1 MQDGDAEGKLL
12 GYVIAL
18 EGQSAWALERAVR
31 LFLKGE
37 VAEHNG
43 RFLPTSA
50 ELARV
55 VRAEADF
62 VRGMQLGK
70 TKKSERDPPSPEARA
85 RIVAKADAL
94 IAQLNRTAA
103 GDKLKAEMA
112 SGVRKQL
119 EAIAANARKAT
130 A

>member
-1 MQDGDAEGKLL
+1 
-12 GYVIAL
+12 
-18 EGQSAWALERAVR
+18 
-31 LFLKGE
+31 
-37 VAEHNG
+37 
-43 RFLPTSA
+43 
-50 ELARV
+50 
-55 VRAEADF
+55 
-62 VRGMQLGK
+62 MQLGK
-70 TKKSERDPPSPEARA
+70 TKKSERDPPSPEERA

-94 IAQLNRTAA
+94 IAQLDRTAA